1 MQVRRS
7 HARLV
12 LAGYLGLALAIPALT
27 PSLPEANALPPIAPM
42 VLADNSAGDDA
53 AMRPLHRQAS
63 AAMQALQTTGA
74 RSEIR

>member
-27 PSLPEANALPPIAPM
+27 PSLPEANALPPIAPLM
-42 VLADNSAGDDA
+42 LSDNSGNDA
-53 AMRPLHRQAS
+53 AMQPLHRQAS